1 MPSSSYGAIDNGS
14 SKKLDVVAEELPLVA
29 KIKGVVS
36 PSSTDDDGASS
47 KKKGGHTT
55 IHYIVYAIINVIIAL
70 PALYGFSSVIFNHPI
85 FQPHVAA
92 LSKLVIFSSFMHQ
105 LGFVLFS
112 GLDFAIGTVQVRSEP
127 KKRLH
132 RVFCSYLLHRTL
144 TYIYSYCFLSYPFI
158 SYQDAG
164 LIFLSAM
171 ANNIAESILDKGGSV
186 EEVISTTL
194 VILSLGTASM
204 GVVLAL
210 LGKYQLLDIVSYLP
224 MPVSCD

>member
-1 MPSSSYGAIDNGS
+1 MTMGHRLRRKEDIPSYITSYMQSSMLSLLCPRCMASQAWYSIIQSFSHMLRHCRSLLSLAPLCINWASFYSQVWILLLVLYRWDRS
-14 SKKLDVVAEELPLVA
+14 RKK
-29 KIKGVVS
+29 
-36 PSSTDDDGASS
+36 
-47 KKKGGHTT
+47 
-55 IHYIVYAIINVIIAL
+55 IAC
-70 PALYGFSSVIFNHPI
+70 
-85 FQPHVAA
+85 
-92 LSKLVIFSSFMHQ
+92 
-105 LGFVLFS
+105 
-112 GLDFAIGTVQVRSEP
+112 
-127 KKRLH
+127 
-132 RVFCSYLLHRTL
+132 VFCSCSLHRTL
-144 TYIYSYCFLSYPFI
+144 TYIYSYCILSYPFI

>member
-29 KIKGVVS
+29 KIKKGIVYA
-36 PSSTDDDGASS
+36 SSTDDNGTSS
-47 KKKGGHTT
+47 KKKGGHTI

-112 GLDFAIGTVQVRSEP
+112 GLDFAIGTVQVRPKP
-127 KKRLH
+127 KKDCI
-132 RVFCSYLLHRTL
+132 VCSAAVH
-144 TYIYSYCFLSYPFI
+144 YI
-158 SYQDAG
+158 G
-164 LIFLSAM
+164 H
-171 ANNIAESILDKGGSV
+171 
-186 EEVISTTL
+186 
-194 VILSLGTASM
+194 
-204 GVVLAL
+204 
-210 LGKYQLLDIVSYLP
+210 
-224 MPVSCD
+224 